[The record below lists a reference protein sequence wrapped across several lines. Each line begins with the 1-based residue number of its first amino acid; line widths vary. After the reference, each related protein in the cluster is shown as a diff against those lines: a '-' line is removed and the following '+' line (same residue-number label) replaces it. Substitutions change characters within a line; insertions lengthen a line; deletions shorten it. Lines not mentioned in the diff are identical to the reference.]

1 MPDEIVRLINE
12 GVAAA
17 MKDAKEDFK
26 KELAP
31 VLEHI
36 NTNKATIKQDN
47 VPMIVEMVVSLIKDK
62 VPVSSIINMLDT
74 TGILYSMSDVM
85 TGMYIPIRPKK

>member
-1 MPDEIVRLINE
+1 MR
-12 GVAAA
+12 
-17 MKDAKEDFK
+17 DAKEDFK
-26 KELAP
+26 KELTP

-47 VPMIVEMVVSLIKDK
+47 IPMIVEMVVSLMKDK

-74 TGILYSMSDVM
+74 TGLLYSMSNVV
-85 TGMYIPIRPKK
+85 TGMYIPIRPKE

>member
-1 MPDEIVRLINE
+1 
-12 GVAAA
+12 
-17 MKDAKEDFK
+17 
-26 KELAP
+26 
-31 VLEHI
+31 
-36 NTNKATIKQDN
+36 
-47 VPMIVEMVVSLIKDK
+47 MIVEMVVSLIKDK